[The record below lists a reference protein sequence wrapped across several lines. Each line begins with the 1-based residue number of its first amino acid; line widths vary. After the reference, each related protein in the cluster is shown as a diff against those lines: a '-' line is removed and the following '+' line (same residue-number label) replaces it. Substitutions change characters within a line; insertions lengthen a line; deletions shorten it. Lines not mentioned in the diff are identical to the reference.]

1 MDLYHRERLARVY
14 EYMQLSVEIRAVK
27 DELAYQKAVQHH
39 IALLHVAYDQ
49 FDYGLLNEYVT
60 VATVPPLNMQPQFS
74 PQLRAAMKRRDDVA
88 QTRKMLQEATTACE
102 LDGLHDAISFAHAAR
117 YPQTH
122 PELQSAVQLY
132 ERIAVL
138 EHEAQQAMQTGTND
152 VLRSILQNAQAQ
164 KINNRT
170 TQAIQQ
176 RLNAVAA
183 PGGAGVPTYTPS
195 GARPSLMDGSSVR
208 EHMLQKK
215 QRLLE
220 MMDVSGAAKVDV
232 EMRRLDVAA
241 HKDKYRIDVNVEVME
256 RADWAND
263 KFFCWDRASLAEG
276 MLLYTESDIH
286 HSLTTM
292 AQCTLS
298 DPDDKQK
305 LAKELFE
312 RLVKYGLG
320 DCHAH
325 DMLEFMRGKHHIAN
339 ELYAQLIKQLTAVPI
354 GTVRD
359 RYWKLFGLMLQYFG
373 PNGED
378 FQRSVHEFLIRREA
392 VFFEALLME
401 RVFPNALPPEKRPVS
416 GKSRMFANSVLNDF
430 PEEEAVVAADQ
441 PRFVPGS
448 SVHLQIP
455 PLSKADVESA
465 INCFSSPLV
474 TADERKSYSKNAVK
488 RLRCFFI

>member
-1 MDLYHRERLARVY
+1 
-14 EYMQLSVEIRAVK
+14 
-27 DELAYQKAVQHH
+27 
-39 IALLHVAYDQ
+39 
-49 FDYGLLNEYVT
+49 
-60 VATVPPLNMQPQFS
+60 MQPQFS
-74 PQLRAAMKRRDDVA
+74 PQLRAAMKRRDDIA
-88 QTRKMLQEATTACE
+88 QARKMLQDATVACE
-102 LDGLHDAISFAHAAR
+102 LDDLHDAISFAQETG
-117 YPQTH
+117 YTQTH
-122 PELQSAVQLY
+122 PTLQPAVQLY
-132 ERIAVL
+132 ERIAFVD
-138 EHEAQQAMQTGTND
+138 HEAQEAMQAGTSD
-152 VLRSILQNAQAQ
+152 VMWAVLQKTQAQ

-170 TQAIQQ
+170 TQALQQ
-176 RLNAVAA
+176 KLMSMGSAA
-183 PGGAGVPTYTPS
+183 DPAAAGAGASAATAQNPVVI
-195 GARPSLMDGSSVR
+195 GDGSIYDHLLDKR
-208 EHMLQKK
+208 
-215 QRLLE
+215 QRLLAAMDE
-220 MMDVSGAAKVDV
+220 MGAARVDI
-232 EMRRLDVAA
+232 EIRRLDVATN
-241 HKDKYRIDVNVEVME
+241 KDKYRIDVNPEVMDPAE
-256 RADWAND
+256 WANE
-263 KFFCWDRASLAEG
+263 KFFCWDRAFLAEG
-276 MLLYTESDIH
+276 MLLYTDSGIH

-298 DPDDKQK
+298 DPDERQK
-305 LAKELFE
+305 LAKELLNL
-312 RLVKYGLG
+312 LVKYDLG
-320 DCHAH
+320 ECHAI
-325 DMLEFMRGKHHIAN
+325 DVLEFMRNKHHIAN